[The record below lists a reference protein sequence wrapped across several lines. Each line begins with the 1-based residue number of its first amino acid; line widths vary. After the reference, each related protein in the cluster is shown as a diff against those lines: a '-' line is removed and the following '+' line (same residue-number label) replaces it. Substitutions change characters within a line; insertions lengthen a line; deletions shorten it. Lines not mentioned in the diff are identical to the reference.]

1 MKTADEYRAEGHRLR
16 ALAESPGTTAEL
28 RKALLEM
35 AATYDTLARQV
46 RDLPKE

>member
-1 MKTADEYRAEGHRLR
+1 MKTADEYRAEGRRLR
-16 ALAESPGTTAEL
+16 GLAEAAGTTAEL
-28 RKALLEM
+28 REALLDM